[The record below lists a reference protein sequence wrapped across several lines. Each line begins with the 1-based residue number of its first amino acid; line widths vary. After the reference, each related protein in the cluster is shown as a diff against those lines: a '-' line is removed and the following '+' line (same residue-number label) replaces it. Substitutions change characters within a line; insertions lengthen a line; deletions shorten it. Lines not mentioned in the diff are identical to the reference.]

1 MGKNRQKC
9 ELKSPCLP
17 TIHLGEGHLIYSVNQ
32 SLNTGIV
39 MFTNK
44 PLVKVLCKLTA
55 LLGSILLTFVS
66 LNSFA
71 DDHEGYSQHPD
82 KRVYELRT
90 YTTFPG
96 KLGALETRFRD
107 HTMALF
113 AKHGIENISYWK
125 PLEQPNTLVYV
136 VAHPSLA
143 EAAVAWQAFGTDP
156 AWQAV
161 YAASISDGRL
171 VADINKVFMTK
182 TDYSPLP

>member
-1 MGKNRQKC
+1 
-9 ELKSPCLP
+9 
-17 TIHLGEGHLIYSVNQ
+17 
-32 SLNTGIV
+32 

-55 LLGSILLTFVS
+55 LLGTILLTFVS

-171 VADINKVFMTK
+171 VANINKVFMTK
-182 TDYSPLP
+182 TGYSPLP